1 MRWRPCGP
9 SWRRCAPTWRFC
21 STRSSASDRRCRP
34 NARRF
39 VATAS
44 GIAKAR
50 APMNES
56 TGSPRCGPRS
66 HLDVP
71 TTGRSLTSMRSP
83 WSLPRRGSAPGT
95 ATSRR
100 TATSPLKRMRPRGR
114 PGPPRSLIK
123 YRNKSSV
130 PSGVKARKP
139 EPRVTRWRHQQ
150 VGRPRR
156 LHLRQGHQQRTPQ
169 IANQTAGAGL
179 RKIDRRKPRVEPR
192 LGHGWLSRPASRSDS
207 SPHHRGV
214 HIGGLNRPRRPSPSS
229 RRRPYRHPSRSSCR
243 RPYRHRS
250 SRGPGGRR
258 HRKSRG
264 AKSSR
269 PGSRSVQRGNG
280 CPPEHPA
287 AIGIPVWATAP
298 ARRRTASR
306 HNAPRAPVTRFRRP
320 RLRSSDADGI
330 PALWPSRRQ
339 TRSANPHPNGVSRA
353 VVLEPGTPRNT
364 PTSASPAPKR
374 RRRRCRHLRPHRHR
388 HHRHRLT
395 EGRR

>member
-9 SWRRCAPTWRFC
+9 SWRHCAPTWRFC
-21 STRSSASDRRCRP
+21 STRSSATDRRWRP

-50 APMNES
+50 APANES

-71 TTGRSLTSMRSP
+71 TTDRSLTSMRSP

-95 ATSRR
+95 ATRRR

-114 PGPPRSLIK
+114 PRQPRSLIK
-123 YRNKSSV
+123 YRNKSAVS
-130 PSGVKARKP
+130 SGVKARKP
-139 EPRVTRWRHQQ
+139 EPRVTRWRHQE
-150 VGRPRR
+150 VGRPRG
-156 LHLRQGHQQRTPQ
+156 LHLRQGHQQRILQ
-169 IANQTAGAGL
+169 SANQTAGAGL
-179 RKIDRRKPRVEPR
+179 RKIDRRKPGVEPR
-192 LGHGWLSRPASRSDS
+192 QAHGWLSRPASRSDS
-207 SPHHRGV
+207 SPHPRDV
-214 HIGGLNRPRRPSPSS
+214 HIGGLNRQRR
-229 RRRPYRHPSRSSCR
+229 PSRSSCR
-243 RPYRHRS
+243 RPYRHHS

-269 PGSRSVQRGNG
+269 PGSRSLQRGNG

-287 AIGIPVWATAP
+287 ANGIPVKATAP
-298 ARRRTASR
+298 TRRRTASR
-306 HNAPRAPVTRFRRP
+306 HNARRAPVTRFRRP
-320 RLRSSDADGI
+320 RPQSSDADGI
-330 PALWPSRRQ
+330 PAAWPSRRQ
-339 TRSANPHPNGVSRA
+339 IRSANTHPNGMSRA

-364 PTSASPAPKR
+364 PTAASPAPKR
-374 RRRRCRHLRPHRHR
+374 RRRRCLHLRPHRHR
-388 HHRHRLT
+388 RHRHRPT
-395 EGRR
+395 EGR